1 MQDHDQEIMTQLSR
15 ARSTMDEIEQLC
27 FKSAQLTTR
36 AEELLSSLRFEL
48 PVDPGPDSLRRR

>member
-1 MQDHDQEIMTQLSR
+1 MQDHDQEMMIQLSR

-27 FKSAQLTTR
+27 FKSAQLTSR

-48 PVDPGPDSLRRR
+48 PMDTGPDSLRQQ